1 MSNCCLKNLGCLQ
14 IPVSTI
20 SQAGQAGATNTLT
33 IGIVG
38 TGAAAASITGTSPNQ
53 VLNLTIP
60 QGIQGN
66 PGVSGTT
73 RLYSF
78 VGNDTVL
85 TTGSFDAVKTY
96 TLPQNTIATNGDG
109 ILIQST
115 HVQTAL
121 VSLLSVPQRRIRFNS
136 ISTTLDATDGEPFD
150 ASQSVRNTVYRT
162 TVEIIRTGATT
173 ATCRV
178 FFDFGLNNTDFSIN
192 QRTRQVNLT
201 GLDFTQD
208 NDIDFDVFQFFASQS
223 ALRTLTIDK
232 LTA

>member
-1 MSNCCLKNLGCLQ
+1 MNTCCFKNLGCLQ
-14 IPVSTI
+14 IPQSVITE
-20 SQAGQAGATNTLT
+20 AGQAGATNTLT
-33 IGIVG
+33 IGTVS

-78 VGNDTVL
+78 VGNDTIL

-96 TLPQNTIATNGDG
+96 TLPQNTITANGDG
-109 ILIQST
+109 ILIQAT

-150 ASQSVRNTVYRT
+150 SFQSILNTVYRT
-162 TVEIIRTGATT
+162 TVELIRTGATT

-178 FFDFGLNNTDFSIN
+178 SFDFTISNNSVI

-232 LTA
+232 ISA